1 MPFSN
6 LSKIKPKLRT
16 TGRVSGNF
24 GKNKVKAGSSMKD
37 VGVTNATNLKMTTQ
51 EEYLQRLRDA
61 YGTTENPRMRE
72 FIYLE
77 MRKILVQRGQ
87 WAG

>member
-1 MPFSN
+1 MRG
-6 LSKIKPKLRT
+6 I
-16 TGRVSGNF
+16 GE
-24 GKNKVKAGSSMKD
+24 
-37 VGVTNATNLKMTTQ
+37 TNAKVVKMTTQ

-61 YGTTENPRMRE
+61 YGCTDSPRVRE

-87 WAG
+87 WAK